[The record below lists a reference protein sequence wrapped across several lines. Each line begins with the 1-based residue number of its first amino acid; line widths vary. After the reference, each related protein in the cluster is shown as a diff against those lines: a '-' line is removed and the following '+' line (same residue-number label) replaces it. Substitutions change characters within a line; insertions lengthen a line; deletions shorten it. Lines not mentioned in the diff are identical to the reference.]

1 LNAALFAAYGI
12 ASDVILLGI
21 VASLICM
28 LGPIYNVVQFSYRLA
43 LIPDNLQGRV
53 NSAFRLLAFGF
64 NPIGAALSGWLL
76 ENAGIGATVI
86 TFATWSLGL
95 ALIATLNRH
104 VREARPFKDL
114 ASVTGP
120 RS

>member
-1 LNAALFAAYGI
+1 LFAAYGV
-12 ASDVILLGI
+12 ASKVIVLGVI
-21 VASLICM
+21 ASLICM

-43 LIPDNLQGRV
+43 LIPNNLQGRV

-76 ENAGIGATVI
+76 ENAGIGATV
-86 TFATWSLGL
+86 TVFALWSLGL
-95 ALIATLNRH
+95 ALIATLNGH
-104 VREARPFKDL
+104 VRRARPFKDL
-114 ASVTGP
+114 ASVTDP